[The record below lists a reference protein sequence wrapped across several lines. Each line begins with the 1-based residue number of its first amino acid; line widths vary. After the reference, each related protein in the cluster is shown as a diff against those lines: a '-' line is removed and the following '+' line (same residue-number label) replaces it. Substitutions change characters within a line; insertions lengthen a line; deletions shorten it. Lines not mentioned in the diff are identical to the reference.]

1 VNRVE
6 RGLPV
11 LLLPTVS
18 AAGPW
23 NLMVPV
29 AAVEQILRAASLE
42 PPTPGAP
49 DWLAGLL
56 PWRGLRVPVVCLG
69 QEGADPAAGRPGCPY
84 VVLCRAPTG
93 APVLPY
99 FALASPTLPRL
110 EWVTQRTLSPDP
122 AAVEAPGRPFS
133 VVALRHQ
140 GQPAVLLDPDALQR
154 ALLAAS
160 GLC

>member
-1 VNRVE
+1 
-6 RGLPV
+6 
-11 LLLPTVS
+11 
-18 AAGPW
+18 
-23 NLMVPV
+23 MVPV
-29 AAVEQILRAASLE
+29 AAVEQILSAASLE

-69 QEGADPAAGRPGCPY
+69 QGADPAAGRPAARPY

-99 FALASPTLPRL
+99 FALASPSLPRL
-110 EWVTQRTLSPDP
+110 ERVTPRTLSPDP

-160 GLC
+160 GLS

>member
-1 VNRVE
+1 MNKVE

-11 LLLPTVS
+11 LLLPTAS

-23 NLMVPV
+23 DLMVPV
-29 AAVEQILRAASLE
+29 AAVEQVLRAVSLE

-56 PWRGLRVPVVCLG
+56 PWRGLRVPVVRLG
-69 QEGADPAAGRPGCPY
+69 QGADPAAGRPAGPY

-110 EWVTQRTLSPDP
+110 ERVTPGSLSPDP
-122 AAVEAPGRPFS
+122 AAAPGRPFS

-154 ALLAAS
+154 ALLTAA
-160 GLC
+160 GLS

>member
-1 VNRVE
+1 MNRVE

-23 NLMVPV
+23 DLMVPV
-29 AAVEQILRAASLE
+29 AAVEQVLRAAPLL
-42 PPTPGAP
+42 PLTPGAP
-49 DWLAGLL
+49 DWFAGLL
-56 PWRGLRVPVVCLG
+56 PWRGLRVPVVCLD
-69 QEGADPAAGRPGCPY
+69 QGADPAAGRPAGPY

-99 FALASPTLPRL
+99 FALASPSLPRL
-110 EWVTQRTLSPDP
+110 ERVTPRTLSPDP

>member
-1 VNRVE
+1 MNRVE

-11 LLLPTVS
+11 LLLPLAS

-23 NLMVPV
+23 DLMVPV
-29 AAVEQILRAASLE
+29 AAVERILRAVSLV
-42 PPTPGAP
+42 PPAPGAP
-49 DWLAGLL
+49 DWFAGLL
-56 PWRGLRVPVVCLG
+56 PWRGLRVAVVCLD
-69 QEGADPAAGRPGCPY
+69 QGADPAPGRPARPY
-84 VVLCRAPTG
+84 VLLCRAPTG

-110 EWVTQRTLSPDP
+110 ERVTPRSLSPDP
-122 AAVEAPGRPFS
+122 AAAPGRPFS